1 MNNETLQFNTIEF
14 SAEEL
19 ESRFEMEVLPGT
31 DPGDE
36 PDWKCTC
43 TIEN

>member
-1 MNNETLQFNTIEF
+1 MNNQENYEIIAF